1 MLPADPSV
9 ADRPPEAPTRVALV
23 VHPRRNVEAALAT
36 TRAWAEKHGVALGQ
50 VLIPG
55 QTRRVAEPLD
65 VSSCDLVL
73 AVGGDGTALAA
84 LHAAAPASRPV
95 LGVACGSIG
104 VLTSVPAG
112 SLSAALD
119 HVAAG
124 QWKPRPLP
132 ALEIAAGGAEPRF
145 AINDFAITRDGTGQV
160 ITEIRVDGELYA
172 RTAGDGL
179 VVATPVGSSAYT
191 MAAGGPI
198 LAPGVQGIVITPLAQ
213 HGGVSPSLVAG
224 PGSRVRVLVE
234 PGYGGGRFEI
244 DGQRVGV
251 AEALE
256 VTVGLRQDYA
266 SLVSLADQEPLL
278 TGLRRRGLIVDSPR
292 ILARDARDL

>member
-1 MLPADPSV
+1 M
-9 ADRPPEAPTRVALV
+9 ADRSPEAPTRVALV
-23 VHPRRNVEAALAT
+23 VHPRRDLQAALAT
-36 TRAWAEKHGVALGQ
+36 TRAWAVKHGVALGQ
-50 VLIPG
+50 VQIPG
-55 QTRRVAEPLD
+55 QARRVAEPVD

-73 AVGGDGTALAA
+73 AVGGDGTALTA

-124 QWKPRPLP
+124 NWEPRRLP
-132 ALEIAAGGAEPRF
+132 ALEIAAAGAEPRF
-145 AINDFAITRDGTGQV
+145 AINDFAMIRDGTGQV
-160 ITEIRVDGELYA
+160 ITEVRVDGELYA

-179 VVATPVGSSAYT
+179 VVATPLGSSAYT

-198 LAPGVQGIVITPLAQ
+198 LAPGVQGMVVTPLAQ
-213 HGGVSPSLVAG
+213 HGGLSPPLVVG
-224 PGSRVRVLVE
+224 PGSRVQVLVE

-244 DGQRVGV
+244 DGHEAGVG
-251 AEALE
+251 ALE
-256 VTVGLRQDYA
+256 LNVSLRPDYA
-266 SLVSLADQEPLL
+266 SLVALAGQEPLL

-292 ILARDARDL
+292 ILARDARAL